1 MQSGGPGGILWP
13 MTTLY
18 LNGAFLPLAEGR
30 VSVEDRGFQF
40 GDGVYEVIRVYNGC
54 PFRLEAHLERLGRS
68 LEGVRIPLPEPLP
81 RLAEICRQVLGPLK
95 EATIYL
101 QITRGVAPRAHAFP
115 TGARPTVLAYAREVQ
130 RPPDSKTY
138 TLRSVPD
145 DRWGRCHLKTIC
157 LLPNILA
164 RQQAVEAGCDE
175 GLFVRDDGTVTE
187 GTASNAFFVFKG
199 TLQTHPADSRILNG
213 ITREIAIFLARRL
226 EIPVEERPVKLP
238 EARQADEVFMTG
250 TTAEIMP
257 VTALDGK
264 PWAPGPVTAR
274 LRAAFREL
282 VRAECG

>member
-1 MQSGGPGGILWP
+1 

-18 LNGAFLPLAEGR
+18 LNGSLLPLEEGR

-40 GDGVYEVIRVYNGC
+40 GDGVYEVIRVYNGR
-54 PFRLEAHLERLGRS
+54 PFRLDAHLARLERS
-68 LEGVRIPLPEPLP
+68 LEGVRIPPPEPLP
-81 RLAEICRQVLGPLK
+81 RLAEICRQVLGSLK

-101 QITRGVAPRAHAFP
+101 QITRGAAPRAHAFP
-115 TGARPTVLAYAREVQ
+115 SGIRPTVLAYARPLQPAPE
-130 RPPDSKTY
+130 SKTY

-164 RQQAVEAGCDE
+164 RQKAVESGCDE
-175 GLFVRDDGTVTE
+175 GLFVRDDGSVTE
-187 GTASNAFFVFKG
+187 GTASNAFFVFKNV
-199 TLQTHPADSRILNG
+199 LRTHPADSRILNG
-213 ITREIAIFLARRL
+213 ITREIALFLARRL
-226 EIPVEERPVKLP
+226 DISVEERPVKLP
-238 EARQADEVFMTG
+238 EARQADEIFMTG

-264 PWAPGPVTAR
+264 PLAPGPVTAR

-282 VRAECG
+282 VGSECG